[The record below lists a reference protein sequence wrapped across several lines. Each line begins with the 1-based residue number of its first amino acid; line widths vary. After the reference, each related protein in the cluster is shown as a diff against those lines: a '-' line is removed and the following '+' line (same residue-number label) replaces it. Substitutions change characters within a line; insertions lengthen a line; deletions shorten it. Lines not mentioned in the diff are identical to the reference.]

1 LTDFHRVANPTN
13 TIVIGG
19 GISGLACA
27 FRLQQLGVDIT
38 VLEASPRA
46 GGVIATEEKNG
57 CLFESGPQSFLATE
71 VLLGLLRDA
80 GLEKNL
86 LTADARAPRFVMR
99 RGRLEQVPMG
109 PVPLLT
115 TSLLGLGT
123 KLRLIAEPFGR
134 SRPPDAEE
142 SVADFVRRKF
152 GSEILDYLVSPF
164 VSGVYAGDPETLSWK
179 SAFPAA
185 HAWEVQHG
193 SLMRGAFRS
202 RSGERKPRPRLCS
215 FRRGMST
222 LTQGLAEKLGSSLH
236 TGTCVESLAT
246 AKREGVPVYDL
257 SVSHGGTAERM
268 AARAVIVAAPAY
280 TASQILRGISPG
292 AAKSLSGIAY
302 APVAV
307 VAEAYRRDQIG
318 HPLRGFGFL
327 VPRVEQL
334 RTLGT
339 VWNSSLFPGRGP
351 DGTVVLASFAGGA
364 TDPHIVEKECK
375 EIAEIVD
382 GEIAKVLAISGPPSE
397 QSIWRWERALP
408 QYNLG
413 HAERTKAI
421 GQELART
428 PGLFLAG
435 NYLEGPS
442 IGECVSQGFKTAE
455 AVRDYL
461 AGAAGSAPC
470 P

>member
-1 LTDFHRVANPTN
+1 MANPTN

-27 FRLQQLGVDIT
+27 FRLQQLGIDVT
-38 VLEASPRA
+38 LLEASQRA
-46 GGVIATEEKNG
+46 GGVIATEEKHG
-57 CLFESGPQSFLATE
+57 FLFESGPQSFLATE
-71 VLLGLLRDA
+71 GLLGLIRDT
-80 GLEKNL
+80 GIEKDL
-86 LTADARAPRFVMR
+86 VTANARAPRFVMH
-99 RGRLEQVPMG
+99 RGMLQQAPMG
-109 PVPLLT
+109 PVPMLT

-134 SRPPDAEE
+134 SRPPEAEE

-152 GSEILDYLVSPF
+152 GNEILDYLVAPF

-185 HAWEVQHG
+185 HAWEVEHG
-193 SLMRGAFRS
+193 SLVRGAFRK
-202 RSGERKPRPRLCS
+202 RSVEAKPRPPLCS

-222 LTQGLAEKLGSSLH
+222 LTQGLAERFGSSLH
-236 TGTCVESLAT
+236 TVTRVESLVT
-246 AKREGVPVYDL
+246 AKREGAPVYDL
-257 SVSHGGTAERM
+257 NVSHQGTAEQM
-268 AARAVIVAAPAY
+268 TARAVIVAAPAY
-280 TASQILRGISPG
+280 TAAQILRGILPD
-292 AAKSLSGIAY
+292 AAKCLSGIAY

-307 VAEAYRRDQIG
+307 VAEAYRREQIG

-327 VPRVEQL
+327 VPRIEHL

-351 DGTVVLASFAGGA
+351 DGTVVLTSFAGGA
-364 TDPHIVEKECK
+364 TDPHIIEKESK

-382 GEIAKVLAISGPPSE
+382 GEIGRVLLISGPPAE
-397 QSIWRWERALP
+397 QSVWRWERALP

-413 HAERTKAI
+413 HAQRTAAI
-421 GQELART
+421 AQELARA

-442 IGECVSQGFKTAE
+442 IGDCVTQGFKTAE
-455 AVRDYL
+455 AARDYL
-461 AGAAGSAPC
+461 AGTAASAPRS
-470 P
+470 

>member
-1 LTDFHRVANPTN
+1 LTDSARVANPTN

-27 FRLQQLGVDIT
+27 FRLRQLGIDVT

-57 CLFESGPQSFLATE
+57 FLFESGPQSFLATE
-71 VLLGLLRDA
+71 GLLGLIRDT
-80 GLEKNL
+80 GLENDL
-86 LTADARAPRFVMR
+86 VTADARAPRFVMH

-109 PVPLLT
+109 PVPLFT
-115 TSLLGLGT
+115 TSLLSVGS
-123 KLRLIAEPFGR
+123 KLRLIAEPFGH
-134 SRPPDAEE
+134 SRPPDADE

-179 SAFPAA
+179 SAFPSAYG
-185 HAWEVQHG
+185 WELQHG
-193 SLMRGAFRS
+193 SVLRGAL
-202 RSGERKPRPRLCS
+202 RKRPTEHQPRPPLCS
-215 FRRGMST
+215 FRRGMSA
-222 LTQGLAEKLGSSLH
+222 LTQGLAEKLGHSLH
-236 TGTCVESLAT
+236 TGTRVESLAT
-246 AKREGVPVYDL
+246 AKREAASVYDL
-257 SVSHGGTAERM
+257 SISHEGTSEQM
-268 AARAVIVAAPAY
+268 TARAVIVAAPAY
-280 TASQILRGISPG
+280 TASQILRGVLPD
-292 AAKSLSGIAY
+292 AAKCLSGIAY

-307 VAEAYRRDQIG
+307 VAEAYQRKQIG

-327 VPRVEQL
+327 VPRTEHL

-351 DGTVVLASFAGGA
+351 DGTVVLTSFAGGA
-364 TDPHIVEKECK
+364 TDPHIVGKECR

-382 GEIAKVLAISGPPSE
+382 GEIGRVLSITGPPAE
-397 QSIWRWERALP
+397 QAVWRLEKALP

-413 HAERTKAI
+413 HSKRTDAI
-421 GQELART
+421 AQDLARV

-442 IGECVSQGFKTAE
+442 IGDCVTQGFKTAE
-455 AVRDYL
+455 AVRNYL
-461 AGAAGSAPC
+461 AGAVVSAFRP
-470 P
+470 

>member
-1 LTDFHRVANPTN
+1 LTDSARVANPTN
-13 TIVIGG
+13 TVVIGG

-27 FRLQQLGVDIT
+27 FRLQQLGVDVT
-38 VLEASPRA
+38 LLEASPRA

-57 CLFESGPQSFLATE
+57 FLFESGPQSFLATE
-71 VLLGLLRDA
+71 GLLRLLRDA
-80 GLEKNL
+80 GLEKDL

-99 RGRLEQVPMG
+99 HGKLEQVPMG

-115 TSLLGLGT
+115 TSLLGMGT
-123 KLRLIAEPFGR
+123 KLRLIGEPFGH

-185 HAWEVQHG
+185 YAWEVEHG
-193 SLMRGAFRS
+193 SLVRGAFRS
-202 RSGERKPRPRLCS
+202 RSGERKPRPQLCS

-222 LTQGLAEKLGSSLH
+222 LTLGLAEKLGSSLH
-236 TGTCVESLAT
+236 TGTRVESLET
-246 AKREGVPVYDL
+246 AKREGAPAYNL
-257 SVSHGGTAERM
+257 SVSRDGTVEQM

-280 TASQILRGISPG
+280 TASQILRDILPN
-292 AAKSLSGIAY
+292 AAKCLSGIAY

-307 VAEAYRRDQIG
+307 VAEAYRRKQIG

-327 VPRVEQL
+327 VPRVEHL

-351 DGTVVLASFAGGA
+351 DGTVVLTSFAGGA
-364 TDPHIVEKECK
+364 TDPHIVEMESKAV
-375 EIAEIVD
+375 AEIVN
-382 GEIAKVLAISGPPSE
+382 GEIGQVLSINGSPVE
-397 QSIWRWERALP
+397 QSVWRWEKALP

-413 HAERTKAI
+413 HAERTAAI
-421 GQELART
+421 AQELTRA

-442 IGECVSQGFKTAE
+442 IGDCVSQGLKTAV

-461 AGAAGSAPC
+461 ARAPGSAPRL
-470 P
+470 

>member
-1 LTDFHRVANPTN
+1 MANPTN
-13 TIVIGG
+13 TVVIGS
-19 GISGLACA
+19 GISGLTCA
-27 FRLQQLGVDIT
+27 FRLRQLGIDVT
-38 VLEASPRA
+38 VLEASQRA
-46 GGVIATEEKNG
+46 GGLIGTEEKKG
-57 CLFESGPQSFLATE
+57 FLFESGPQSFLATE
-71 VLLGLLRDA
+71 GLLGLLRDT
-80 GLEKNL
+80 GLEKDL

-115 TSLLGLGT
+115 TSLLGLGA
-123 KLRLIAEPFGR
+123 KLRLMAEPFGR

-152 GSEILDYLVSPF
+152 GNEILDYLVAPF

-185 HAWEVQHG
+185 YAWEVEHG
-193 SLMRGAFRS
+193 SVVRGAFRKP
-202 RSGERKPRPRLCS
+202 SGERKPRPQLCS

-222 LTQGLAEKLGSSLH
+222 LTQGVAERLGSSVH
-236 TGTCVESLAT
+236 TGTRVESLAT
-246 AKREGVPVYDL
+246 AKSEGAPLYDL
-257 SVSHGGTAERM
+257 SVSYQGTAEQM
-268 AARAVIVAAPAY
+268 TARAVIVAAPAY
-280 TASQILRGISPG
+280 IASHILRGILPE
-292 AAKSLSGIAY
+292 AAKCLSGIAY

-307 VAEAYRRDQIG
+307 VAEAYRREQIG

-327 VPRVEQL
+327 VPRIEHL

-351 DGTVVLASFAGGA
+351 DGTVVLTSFAGGA
-364 TDPHIVEKECK
+364 TDPHTVEMESK

-382 GEIAKVLAISGPPSE
+382 RETGRVLSISGPPAE
-397 QSIWRWERALP
+397 QSVWRWERALP

-413 HAERTKAI
+413 HAERTAAI
-421 GQELART
+421 GQELARA

-442 IGECVSQGFKTAE
+442 IGECASKGFKTAE

-461 AGAAGSAPC
+461 AGGAAPAPQS
-470 P
+470 